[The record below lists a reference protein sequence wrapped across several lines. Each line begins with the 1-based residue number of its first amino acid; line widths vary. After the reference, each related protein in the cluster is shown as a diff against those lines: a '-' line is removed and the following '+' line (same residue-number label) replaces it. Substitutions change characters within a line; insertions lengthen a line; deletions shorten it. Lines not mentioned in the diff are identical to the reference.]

1 MKVMS
6 KPGPKANQSQN
17 PPPAAAPA
25 ANAPGRAPDPLSGK
39 GLERRR
45 SSRETVVTVGM
56 IRPLNHDDAT
66 PEQVLVTNVSLHG
79 VGLRSTR
86 TLGVGAR
93 YHIEIGVGPLQLT
106 SRLRVVRCRVRTDGT
121 YDIGGEFC

>member
-1 MKVMS
+1 MKVMP

-17 PPPAAAPA
+17 RAPA
-25 ANAPGRAPDPLSGK
+25 PPSASASHAPDPLSGK

-45 SSRETVVTVGM
+45 STREPVVTVGM
-56 IRPLNHDDAT
+56 IRLLSHDDAT

-79 VGLRSTR
+79 VGFRSTR
-86 TLGVGAR
+86 SLGVGVR

-106 SRLRVVRCRVRTDGT
+106 SRLRVVRCRIRTDGT